1 MVANKKA
8 DQKNRYQQNR
18 TFDLFCSIFLLE
30 KLYDE
35 IMTGCMKSEHLKF
48 FRDVRK
54 GITENDMGT
63 EKKHLLSTNQEFE
76 TPESILIKHSNPSK
90 NNSIFKQ
97 FLFSSEQVKNM
108 NFCDQ
113 YKYP

>member
-1 MVANKKA
+1 
-8 DQKNRYQQNR
+8 
-18 TFDLFCSIFLLE
+18 
-30 KLYDE
+30 
-35 IMTGCMKSEHLKF
+35 
-48 FRDVRK
+48 
-54 GITENDMGT
+54 MGT